1 MNNIFMFYL
10 GIEWVLIPKLNIMH
24 AVFMVNLHVCSI
36 CTSAHGYRVD
46 VCKSV

>member
-10 GIEWVLIPKLNIMH
+10 GIEWVLIPKVNIMH
-24 AVFMVNLHVCSI
+24 AVFINLHVCSI